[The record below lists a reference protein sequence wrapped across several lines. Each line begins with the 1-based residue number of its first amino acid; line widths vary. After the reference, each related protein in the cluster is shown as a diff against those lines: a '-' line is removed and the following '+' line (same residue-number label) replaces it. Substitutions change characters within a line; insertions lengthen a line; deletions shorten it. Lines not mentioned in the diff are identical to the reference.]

1 MCHAGSRSYSFMYS
15 LMSWV
20 LWGSWLPRLLYTW
33 PLKMTDWAECKSL
46 TQSVRVAGASNLVRA
61 VPSLLRRTSIK
72 QAMRAFSQQQLHL
85 NLVDVTRHD
94 AIQDERSPA
103 RRHPKVHVQAGR
115 RGRKPMARRRGQL
128 GHAAHPLRRP
138 KRELCVVNGWRRLRK
153 RGAQR
158 CATAVGEAQPGLDKD
173 ERGIELVA
181 LRDGNDRHFAQE
193 AVLIFDGRGTG

>member
-1 MCHAGSRSYSFMYS
+1 MCQAGCRLYS
-15 LMSWV
+15 LPYSLIVWV

-94 AIQDERSPA
+94 AIQDERPPA
-103 RRHPKVHVQAGR
+103 RRHPKVHVQADR

-128 GHAAHPLRRP
+128 GHAAHPLGRP
-138 KRELCVVNGWRRLRK
+138 KRELCVVNGWPRLRK
-153 RGAQR
+153 RGAKR
-158 CATAVGEAQPGLDKD
+158 CATAAGEAQPGLDKD

>member
-1 MCHAGSRSYSFMYS
+1 MQRVGVGEADVPGGISPMS
-15 LMSWV
+15 LV
-20 LWGSWLPRLLYTW
+20 LWGVVA
-33 PLKMTDWAECKSL
+33 AEAL
-46 TQSVRVAGASNLVRA
+46 VHVAVVDDGFIRA
-61 VPSLLRRTSIK
+61 VTSL
-72 QAMRAFSQQQLHL
+72 L

-138 KRELCVVNGWRRLRK
+138 KRELCVVNGWRGLRK
-153 RGAQR
+153 RGTQR
-158 CATAVGEAQPGLDKD
+158 CATAAGEAQPGLDKD

>member
-1 MCHAGSRSYSFMYS
+1 M
-15 LMSWV
+15 
-20 LWGSWLPRLLYTW
+20 YTW

-46 TQSVRVAGASNLVRA
+46 TQSKRVAGASNLIRA
-61 VPSLLRRTSIK
+61 VPSSLQCTSVK
-72 QAMRAFSQQQLHL
+72 QEMRAFSQQQLHL

-94 AIQDERSPA
+94 AIQDERCPA

-153 RGAQR
+153 RGAKR
-158 CATAVGEAQPGLDKD
+158 CATAAGEAQPGLDKD

-193 AVLIFDGRGTG
+193 AVVIFEGRTNRNG

>member
-1 MCHAGSRSYSFMYS
+1 MCHAGSRSYSLFHS
-15 LMSWV
+15 LMTWV
-20 LWGSWLPRLLYTW
+20 LWGSWRPRLLYTW

-61 VPSLLRRTSIK
+61 LPSLLRRTSIK

-85 NLVDVTRHD
+85 NLVHVTRHD

-128 GHAAHPLRRP
+128 GHTAHPLGRP
-138 KRELCVVNGWRRLRK
+138 KRELCWVNGWRRLRE
-153 RGAQR
+153 RGAQT
-158 CATAVGEAQPGLDKD
+158 CATAAGEAQPGLDKD

-181 LRDGNDRHFAQE
+181 LRDGNDRHFAE
-193 AVLIFDGRGTG
+193 EVVLISEGRGTG